1 VTEIYETLRQV
12 NLAIACTLTLLMVF
26 RAGAFARAPW
36 PSKMG
41 RLTVFGWVSSTAY
54 GTWEALTLTAAPGF
68 RIPTVT
74 SVLCLSAFWLLEEY
88 RDDRRHR
95 HTLAAV
101 RQVLRD
107 SDPEHPAGR

>member
-1 VTEIYETLRQV
+1 MIELYEGIRTA
-12 NLAIACTLTLLMVF
+12 NLVIALALTLLMLT
-26 RAGAFARAPW
+26 RARAFARAPW

-54 GTWEALTLTAAPGF
+54 GTAEALQQEAVPGL

-95 HTLAAV
+95 RTVAAV
-101 RQVLRD
+101 QQVLRD
-107 SDPEHPAGR
+107 SSPRDNAGR